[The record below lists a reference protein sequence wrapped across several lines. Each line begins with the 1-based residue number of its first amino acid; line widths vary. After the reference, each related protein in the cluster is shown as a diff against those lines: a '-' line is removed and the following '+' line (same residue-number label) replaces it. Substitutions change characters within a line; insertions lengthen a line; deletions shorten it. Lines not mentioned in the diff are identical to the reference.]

1 MTGFID
7 VLITCPDRQTAETIA
22 RACVEERLAAC
33 ASIGGVITSI
43 YRWKGA
49 IEEAGEI
56 PLFLK
61 TRASLFERLT
71 ARAKGLHPYE
81 VPCIVATALARIE
94 PCYAAW
100 LDEETK
106 G

>member
-1 MTGFID
+1 MRFID
-7 VLITCPDRQTAETIA
+7 VLITCPDRASAETIA

-33 ASIGGVITSI
+33 ANIGSAIASV

-49 IEEAGEI
+49 VETADEI

-61 TRASLFERLT
+61 TREALFGPLGERV
-71 ARAKGLHPYE
+71 RALHPYD
-81 VPCIVATALARIE
+81 VPCIVASEITHVDSA
-94 PCYAAW
+94 YAAW
-100 LDEETK
+100 LETET